1 MVESGQLG
9 DQVVGS
15 LVGLAAAVL
24 AIMLIA
30 LGSWP
35 RTASVAVILVLIFG
49 VVAVL
54 AATGRLGDIRYANI
68 PLIHP
73 WPPSGYYQNPFN
85 PTDRGDLVN
94 ASEAAKVKGDLVADG
109 QVELRAYQT
118 SDGSLLQGADSGN
131 RLTKLRSA
139 LDQNHAA
146 GVFEDFKNQ
155 LTTVRV
161 GKLVDPNDSSVTWC
175 VEEIGTSRITVT
187 QAADGSV
194 LSQSSIR
201 FDDKFWMRSV
211 AGRYQRRGDHA
222 RLTRDGAPPKDPS
235 LMA

>member
-1 MVESGQLG
+1 MRKGF
-9 DQVVGS
+9 VV
-15 LVGLAAAVL
+15 
-24 AIMLIA
+24 
-30 LGSWP
+30 GSWP
-35 RTASVAVILVLIFG
+35 RTAGVAVILVLIFG

-68 PLIHP
+68 PLLHP

-94 ASEAAKVKGDLVADG
+94 AADATKVKGDLVVDG

-118 SDGSLLQGADSGN
+118 SDGSLLQGADTGN
-131 RLTKLRSA
+131 RLAKLRSA
-139 LDQNHAA
+139 LNQNHAA

-187 QAADGSV
+187 KAVDGSV
-194 LSQSSIR
+194 LSQYSIR
-201 FDDKFWMRSV
+201 FDDKFWMKSV
-211 AGRYQRRGDHA
+211 AGRYLITDAEVHSE
-222 RLTRDGAPPKDPS
+222 TTS
-235 LMA
+235 T